1 MEENVKNLDEQ
12 KTTSTIKIKIEV
24 KSLKIR
30 SERHGEAEMTPINKQ
45 ENSFDINI
53 DIDANKLKSNNMMK
67 LVGDQ
72 VSSFIKDSLEKA
84 DD

>member
-1 MEENVKNLDEQ
+1 MEENVKNLEEQ

-30 SERHGEAEMTPINKQ
+30 SERKGEEEMTPVNKQ

>member
-45 ENSFDINI
+45 ETSFDINFSFFFFLNPYI
-53 DIDANKLKSNNMMK
+53 CYENRSNFRN
-67 LVGDQ
+67 
-72 VSSFIKDSLEKA
+72 S
-84 DD
+84 

>member
-1 MEENVKNLDEQ
+1 
-12 KTTSTIKIKIEV
+12 
-24 KSLKIR
+24 
-30 SERHGEAEMTPINKQ
+30 MTPINKQ